1 MVEWA
6 TIHAASTALVIGPMV
21 LAALSTALRTL
32 IVFGWWPSNDRLN
45 SPGLAQVFDH
55 AAIMGLI
62 IGLISIPVVVLTGTL
77 SSPHGGMGSATTVSK
92 TLLSGVLLGA
102 ALGGLH
108 GRISSG
114 DALWSS
120 RITSSLQCGLVGLS
134 ALIALE
140 LGSLGGMISRG
151 ETVLDLVPLVEPMD
165 SAAPLGLG
173 GGFLLFLIGLTTLAL
188 AWFVVPRPEDES
200 L

>member
-21 LAALSTALRTL
+21 LAALCTALRTL

-77 SSPHGGMGSATTVSK
+77 SSPHGGMARPRPYRRLSSLVSCWVQHLVGCTDESAQWMR
-92 TLLSGVLLGA
+92 SGHQ
-102 ALGGLH
+102 GLH
-108 GRISSG
+108 P
-114 DALWSS
+114 L
-120 RITSSLQCGLVGLS
+120 CS
-134 ALIALE
+134 A
-140 LGSLGGMISRG
+140 
-151 ETVLDLVPLVEPMD
+151 V
-165 SAAPLGLG
+165 
-173 GGFLLFLIGLTTLAL
+173 
-188 AWFVVPRPEDES
+188 
-200 L
+200 